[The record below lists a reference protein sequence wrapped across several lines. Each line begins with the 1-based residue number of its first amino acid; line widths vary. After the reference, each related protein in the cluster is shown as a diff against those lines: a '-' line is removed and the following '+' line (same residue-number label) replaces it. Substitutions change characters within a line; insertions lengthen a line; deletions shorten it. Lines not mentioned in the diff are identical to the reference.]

1 MRKSRRRVS
10 LKALYMK
17 QLLSLLAL
25 VAPLLA
31 GAAEFTFEN
40 DAPGAVPAGF
50 TSLLGG
56 QGEPGVWAI
65 EIDDSAARGSRVVTQ
80 TNTQVLNYRFPIL
93 IENSI
98 SAADVDLKVRFKA
111 VAGKIDQAAGLV
123 WRFADTNNYYIV
135 RANALED
142 NVVLYRV
149 KDGKREDLKPVGSAA
164 TVYGKKVSVPAGH
177 WHTLEVG
184 VHGPR
189 FTVRFNG
196 AELFVVEDGTFTAA
210 GRIGLWTKA
219 DSMTRFD
226 DLQVEIRK

>member
-1 MRKSRRRVS
+1 MQN
-10 LKALYMK
+10 LY
-17 QLLSLLAL
+17 LVITLSM
-25 VAPLLA
+25 PLLA
-31 GAAEFTFEN
+31 VAAEFTFEN
-40 DAPGAVPAGF
+40 DALGSVPAGF

-56 QGEPGVWAI
+56 QGEPGTWAV
-65 EIDDSAARGSRVVTQ
+65 EIDDSAARGSKVVTQ
-80 TNTQVLNYRFPIL
+80 TNSQEVSYRFPML

-98 SAADVDLKVRFKA
+98 SATDVDLKVRFKA
-111 VAGKIDQAAGLV
+111 VAGKKDQAAGLV

-149 KDGKREDLKPVGSAA
+149 KDGKREDLKPVGA
-164 TVYGKKVSVPAGH
+164 TPTAYGRKVSVPAGH
-177 WHTLEVG
+177 WHTLEVS
-184 VHGPR
+184 VRGPR

-196 AELFVVEDGTFTAA
+196 ADLFIVEDQTFTTA